1 VAVNHP
7 PDGYAGSIPVSPT
20 KPLPHDWIERG
31 SSKNPRVILVSGV
44 DRKALTKRK
53 EPTMRKI
60 VRITI
65 LSCAL
70 VLFFPWPASANH
82 EWDHAGRVVHPA
94 SCVAT
99 AGGVCPL

>member
-1 VAVNHP
+1 
-7 PDGYAGSIPVSPT
+7 
-20 KPLPHDWIERG
+20 
-31 SSKNPRVILVSGV
+31 
-44 DRKALTKRK
+44 
-53 EPTMRKI
+53 MRKI

-82 EWDHAGRVVHPA
+82 ASRVVHPA

-99 AGGVCPL
+99 SGGVCPL